1 MAKFI
6 AFLND
11 FNVVTRVVQAP
22 EDETKD
28 WCKFYAELAGTTC
41 IETTQDGSLRT
52 KYADPG
58 DVYHEDIDAFIEPQ
72 PYASWTLDRELK
84 RWVAPV
90 PMPAEGFCL
99 WDEKHQ
105 KWIVVELPE
114 VEPLPGTSVF
124 PPVES

>member
-22 EDETKD
+22 EDDTKD

-41 IETTQDGSLRT
+41 VEIAKDS

-72 PYASWTLDRELK
+72 PYPSWTLDKQLK
-84 RWVAPV
+84 RWVPPA
-90 PMPAEGFCL
+90 PMPAEGFTF
-99 WDEKHQ
+99 WDEKHR
-105 KWIVVELPE
+105 KWIASEPLQP
-114 VEPLPGTSVF
+114 EPLPGTSIF
-124 PPVES
+124 PSVES